1 VPPGRRCVEATWP
14 TPQSTAP
21 LANCPQRGSCKT
33 LSPSPVVWPAR
44 GLDKPP
50 VARAGSAYLAVCR
63 TNILANRKR
72 PSRGAVHSAPRAT
85 PSQRRNPVGN
95 GAPTPISLHHAALSG
110 ALTVPKRFPNL
121 IKTTTCP
128 FDYRPAVVVKRRFGA
143 GHAHLRKATGPII
156 KTSLLTALAIARVD
170 HNLGRGVFDGGRA
183 WH

>member
-1 VPPGRRCVEATWP
+1 VSPGRRCVGATWP

-21 LANCPQRGSCKT
+21 LANCPQHGSCKT

-44 GLDKPP
+44 GSISHRPP
-50 VARAGSAYLAVCR
+50 GLARLISQCAEQIYWQTENGHHAVLFTQHR
-63 TNILANRKR
+63 ARR
-72 PSRGAVHSAPRAT
+72 PSR
-85 PSQRRNPVGN
+85 RRNPVGN